1 MIPTLKT
8 KRLIL
13 DRFLPAD
20 AAAVERLV
28 NVAEVARYTLNIP
41 HPYPEGAAVA
51 WIGGHAAE
59 YDRGE
64 GVVFA
69 VRLPDRQVV
78 GCIGLRV
85 ERRHDRGELGY
96 WMGRPFWGQGYATE
110 AAHAC
115 LFFGFRHFALNKV
128 VANHVADNPASGR
141 VMEKLGMTRE
151 GEHRRHTKKDGV
163 YHDLVDYGVLR
174 ESFGLGP
181 LPVLQE
187 SV

>member
-13 DRFLPAD
+13 DRFVPGD
-20 AAAVERLV
+20 APAVERLV

-41 HPYPEGAAVA
+41 HPYPAGAAAA
-51 WIGGHAAE
+51 WINGHAAE

-64 GVVFA
+64 AVAFA

-96 WMGRPFWGQGYATE
+96 WIGRPFWDRGYATE

-115 LFFGFRHFALNKV
+115 LFFGFRHFALRKV
-128 VANHVADNPASGR
+128 AAHYLSGNPASGR
-141 VMEKLGMTRE
+141 VMEKLGMIRE
-151 GEHRRHTKKDGV
+151 GERPQHTKKDGV
-163 YHDLVDYGVLR
+163 YHDIVDYGVLR
-174 ESFGLGP
+174 EAFGAGAMPIL
-181 LPVLQE
+181 
-187 SV
+187 